1 MIRRRLLP
9 FAVVP
14 LFALPGRAGQ
24 AVAVAEPPPPGRNC
38 GDPGGRLIT
47 CQALQEVLPP
57 PPWTRCPLCGGRHAA
72 PSLP

>member
-1 MIRRRLLP
+1 MTPRRFLPIALLSL
-9 FAVVP
+9 ATVP
-14 LFALPGRAGQ
+14 ASAAKVAG
-24 AVAVAEPPPPGRNC
+24 PPPPGRNC

-72 PSLP
+72 GPSLP